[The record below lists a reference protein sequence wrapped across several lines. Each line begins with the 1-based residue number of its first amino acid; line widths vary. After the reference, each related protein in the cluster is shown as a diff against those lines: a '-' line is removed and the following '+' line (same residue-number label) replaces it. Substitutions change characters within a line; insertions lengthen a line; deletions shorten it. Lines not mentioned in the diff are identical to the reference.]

1 MKRAD
6 PLAGVSTFLA
16 VAELQS
22 FAAAARRLGISA
34 ATVSTQIAELELRLA
49 VRLIHRST
57 RHVTLTAA
65 GEAYQSA
72 MNGLL
77 DQAQRANDI
86 AGAFRGEL
94 SGTLRITAPIGSERL
109 FLKPAI
115 DRFMAEHPAISIDL
129 YFTAASVNL
138 VEGGYDLAIRGT
150 HGTDANWITRKIV
163 ECRVH
168 VAASPA
174 YLARRGTPL
183 TPADLSDHDTV
194 HFSNLSFGKFWLLR
208 RDERAERVAINARL
222 QSNDGHALRQ
232 WALDGHGLALLPDF
246 LIGDDLAAGRL
257 VELLDGWQPPSFDMN
272 AVYPDNKHITAK
284 VRLFVDTLIDTHRA

>member
-1 MKRAD
+1 MKRVD
-6 PLAGVSTFLA
+6 PLAGISTFLA

-22 FAAAARRLGISA
+22 FAAAAKRLGISA
-34 ATVSTQIAELELRLA
+34 ATVSAQIVELEQRLA

-65 GEAYQSA
+65 GEAYRSA
-72 MNGLL
+72 MGGLL

-86 AGAFRGEL
+86 ASAFHGEI

-115 DRFMAEHPAISIDL
+115 DRFIAVHPAISIDL
-129 YFTAASVNL
+129 FFTAASVNL

-150 HGTDANWITRKIV
+150 HSTDPNWITRRIA

-174 YLARRGTPL
+174 YLNQRGRPL
-183 TPADLSDHDTV
+183 APADLSSHDTV

-208 RDERAERVAINARL
+208 RGDTAERVAIDPRL
-222 QSNDGHALRQ
+222 QSNDGNALRH
-232 WALDGHGLALLPDF
+232 WALDGHGVALLPDF
-246 LIGDDLAAGRL
+246 LIGDDIAEGRL
-257 VELLDGWQPPSFDMN
+257 TELLDGWRPPSFDMN

-284 VRLFVDTLIDTHRA
+284 VRLFVDTLIDTHRP